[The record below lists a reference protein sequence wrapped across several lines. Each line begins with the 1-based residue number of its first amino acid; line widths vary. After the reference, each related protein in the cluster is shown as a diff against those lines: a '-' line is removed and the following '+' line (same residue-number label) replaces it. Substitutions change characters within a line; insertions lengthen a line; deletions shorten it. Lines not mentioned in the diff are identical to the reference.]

1 MKKLLTREEIQEA
14 SKYAG
19 MIYSD
24 KYGQDS
30 KQTLRSLANRVK
42 ESKSDNVTLTKQEV
56 LDLVWIVI
64 EAFDH
69 THFGRRMED

>member
-1 MKKLLTREEIQEA
+1 MKRLLTREEIQDA

-30 KQTLRSLANRVK
+30 KQTLYNLVNRVK
-42 ESKSDNVTLTKQEV
+42 ESESDNVTLTKQEV
-56 LDLVWIVI
+56 LDLVRLVV

-69 THFGRRMED
+69 AHF